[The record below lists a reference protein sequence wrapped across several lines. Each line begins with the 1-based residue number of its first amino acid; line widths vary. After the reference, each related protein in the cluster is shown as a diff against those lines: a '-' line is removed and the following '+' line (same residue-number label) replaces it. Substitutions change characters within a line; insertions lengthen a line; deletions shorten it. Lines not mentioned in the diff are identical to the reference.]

1 MNNAAELLV
10 DVLGSFATRHITHE
24 EVPSSDDGTY
34 LRLFSRTREK
44 SVIVGCLDGATR
56 YVLNG
61 EGVRSPYDVRDRVA
75 QLLWEHPAV
84 DIRLTVSSPTFL
96 SMAMDRLGTV
106 IGANAVSHMDG
117 EAYAV
122 ARALCEQSHRWAG
135 GLDVILVSTR
145 TRRHI
150 SDASNLITVNPT
162 TVKEMASGAFLGLK
176 PYAVVIDDLNEVE
189 KKGLTEAR
197 LREMASKSGLRV
209 LFFRTRQFLSLEV
222 SNGNLFFSE

>member
-1 MNNAAELLV
+1 MNNAAELLIE
-10 DVLGSFATRHITHE
+10 VLGSFATRHVTHE
-24 EVPSSDDGTY
+24 EVPSSDEGTY

-44 SVIVGCLDGATR
+44 SVIVGCLDGANR

-61 EGVRSPYDVRDRVA
+61 EGIRSPYDVRDRVG

-96 SMAMDRLGTV
+96 SMAMDRAGSV
-106 IGANAVSHMDG
+106 IGASAVGHMEG

-122 ARALCEQSHRWAG
+122 ARALCEQSRRWAG

-145 TRRHI
+145 TTRHV
-150 SDASNLITVNPT
+150 SDAPNLITVNPT
-162 TVKEMASGAFLGLK
+162 TIENMASGAFLGLK
-176 PYAVVIDDLNEVE
+176 AYAVVIDDFSAVE

-197 LREMASKSGLRV
+197 LREMALASGLRV

-222 SNGNLFFSE
+222 SNGSLAVVG